1 MAGFP
6 FRLACVIENV
16 RPPAV
21 IVPVRWLPVLAAKVK
36 PTVREPVPDA
46 PLVIVI
52 HDAVV
57 AAVAP
62 HPSCVV
68 NVKLPLPAADPT
80 EVDAGET
87 E

>member
-1 MAGFP
+1 M
-6 FRLACVIENV
+6 ENV
-16 RPPAV
+16 RPPTV
-21 IVPVRWLPVLAAKVK
+21 IAPVRWLPALAAKVK
-36 PTVREPVPDA
+36 PTVREPVPVA

-57 AAVAP
+57 TAVAA
-62 HPSCVV
+62 HPACVV

-80 EVDAGET
+80 EVEAGEM